1 MKKKSQK
8 MKQYEVVCEMGWN
21 CHLIR
26 IIEADN
32 EKQARDIMWKSHMSD
47 SQKDNCVDI
56 EVFEV

>member
-1 MKKKSQK
+1 